1 MTASPQ
7 MQRQVAA
14 LLAQVGREGELR
26 LLPLAG
32 GANNRV
38 HLIRVNGWRAVVK
51 RYFQDREDPR
61 DRLGT
66 EYDFL
71 SFAWEQGLRCLPRPL
86 ARDDEQGLA
95 LYQFR
100 PGRRLTPGQINAGH
114 LEQVLGFILELNR
127 HREHPRARRLPPASE
142 ACFSLED
149 HLGCL
154 ARRLAGL
161 ESSLGDSPA
170 DRAAARF
177 LRDRLLPAWRRVEE
191 RVRRGARRL
200 ELDPDEPL
208 PRPRRCLSPSDFGFH
223 NILAHPE
230 RGLSFLDFEYAGWD
244 DPVKM
249 VCELFAAPAAPAPVE
264 HFPDFARRALAGL
277 GEPPRRLELAGLLL
291 PLHRLKWVCIIMN
304 AFTRVSLSRRAF
316 AGREGD
322 REKIKR
328 RHLERARRA
337 LAGLPGLESVSSH
350 GLH

>member
-1 MTASPQ
+1 MSANAELHQ
-7 MQRQVAA
+7 QVAG
-14 LLAQVGREGELR
+14 LLRRVGKEGEFR
-26 LLPLAG
+26 LLPLSG

-38 HLIRVNGWRAVVK
+38 HLVRVNGWRAVVK
-51 RYFQDREDPR
+51 SYFQDPGDPR

-66 EYDFL
+66 EYRFL

-86 ARDDEQGLA
+86 AQDRQSGLA

-100 PGRRLTPGQINAGH
+100 PGRRLSPGQIRAAH
-114 LEQVLGFILELNR
+114 LEQVLRFILELNR
-127 HREHPRARRLPPASE
+127 HRRQPEARALPPASE

-154 ARRLAGL
+154 ARRLEGL
-161 ESSLGDSPA
+161 RGSLGDSEV

-177 LRDRLLPAWRRVEE
+177 LEKRLAPAWRRVEE
-191 RVRRGARRL
+191 RVRREAQHL
-200 ELDPDEPL
+200 ELDPARPL

-223 NILAHPE
+223 NILAHP
-230 RGLSFLDFEYAGWD
+230 RQGLSFLDFEYAGWD

-249 VCELFAAPAAPAPVE
+249 VCDLFAAPAAPAPVK

-277 GEPPRRLELAGLLL
+277 EQPRPRLELAGLLL

-316 AGREGD
+316 AGRAQD

-328 RHLERARRA
+328 RHLERACRA
-337 LAGLPGLESVSSH
+337 LAGLPGLESVSCH

>member
-1 MTASPQ
+1 MSTSPR
-7 MQRQVAA
+7 MQRRVAA
-14 LLAQVGREGELR
+14 LLARTGREGDFS

-38 HLIRVNGWRAVVK
+38 HLVRANGWRAVVK
-51 RYFQDREDPR
+51 SYFQDPDDQR

-66 EYDFL
+66 EYEFL
-71 SFAWEQGLRCLPRPL
+71 RFAWQQGLRCLPRPL
-86 ARDDEQGLA
+86 ARDRGQGLA

-100 PGRRLTPGQINAGH
+100 PGRRLGAGQIEASH

-127 HREHPRARRLPPASE
+127 HRHRPEAQKLPPASE

-154 ARRLAGL
+154 ARRLEGL
-161 ESSLGDSPA
+161 QQSLGHTEV

-177 LRDRLLPAWRRVEE
+177 LRDRLAPARRRVEQ
-191 RVRRGARRL
+191 RVRRGARELGLDSGERL
-200 ELDPDEPL
+200 APS
-208 PRPRRCLSPSDFGFH
+208 RRCLSPSDFGFH
-223 NILAHPE
+223 NILAHP
-230 RGLSFLDFEYAGWD
+230 RQGLSFLDFEYAGWD

-249 VCELFAAPAAPAPVE
+249 VCDLFAAPAAPPPPQ
-264 HFPDFARRALAGL
+264 HFPAFARRALAGL
-277 GEPPRRLELAGLLL
+277 GEPPHRLALAGLLL

-328 RHLERARRA
+328 QHLERARRA
-337 LAGLPGLESVSSH
+337 LAGLPGLESVSRH